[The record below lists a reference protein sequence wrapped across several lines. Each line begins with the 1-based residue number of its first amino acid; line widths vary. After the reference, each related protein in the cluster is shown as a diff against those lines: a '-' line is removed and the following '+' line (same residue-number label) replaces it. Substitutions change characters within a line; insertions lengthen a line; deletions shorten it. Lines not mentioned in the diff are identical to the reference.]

1 MNYALLTCQ
10 FFFGNNGQ
18 FQVKLD
24 MFHYMLL
31 YVTCILFYSA
41 D

>member
-10 FFFGNNGQ
+10 FFLKNNGQ

-24 MFHYMLL
+24 MFHYVLL
-31 YVTCILFYSA
+31 YVAYILFYGT